1 MPSGSRGTGPAA
13 SAGSPA
19 DRDHHPGPDTAWLD
33 PGAADTDRGA
43 PEADPGAPADPF
55 AAIPEGTSADA
66 AWLELS
72 VVADA
77 EAVEVVSEILSRVAP
92 GGTSVEP
99 AFELV
104 DEGLGARVDVTRPAT
119 VRAAIPAGDRTAAR
133 AAIRRV
139 REDLGHLQAFGLRPI
154 GDLDVRVVLESDW
167 AEAWKRHIGVM
178 RIGRRVVIRP
188 SWRRHRGAADDVV
201 VALDPGMAFGTGL
214 HPTTRLC
221 VAGIERW
228 ADLGYLAHGTARD
241 GSARVLDVGCGSG
254 ILSIVAARLGAG
266 EVVGVDTD
274 PIAVEATT
282 ANARRNRVARRLHA
296 HAGSL
301 PEAGGPYDLVVANLI
316 ASVLV
321 ALADRLAEAV
331 TPGGRVLTSGIFL
344 DRESD
349 VAAALA
355 GAGLRA
361 AGRTAEGEWVAL
373 EAVRP
378 GRG

>member
-1 MPSGSRGTGPAA
+1 MGTRPASVRRPSGDDDTPA
-13 SAGSPA
+13 
-19 DRDHHPGPDTAWLD
+19 RHPGDDAD
-33 PGAADTDRGA
+33 AEPGDDAGA
-43 PEADPGAPADPF
+43 EPGDPF
-55 AAIPEGTSADA
+55 AGIPDGTSADA

-77 EAVEVVSEILSRVAP
+77 EAVEVVCEILSCVAP

-119 VRAAIPAGDRTAAR
+119 VRAHIPAADRTAAR
-133 AAIRRV
+133 ESIRRV

-167 AEAWKRHIGVM
+167 AQAWKRHIGVM

-188 SWRRHRGAADDVV
+188 SWRRHHGAADDVV

-228 ADLGYLAHGTARD
+228 ADDGLLARGSARD
-241 GSARVLDVGCGSG
+241 GTARVLDVGCGSG
-254 ILSIVAARLGAG
+254 ILSIVAVRLGAG

-274 PIAVEATT
+274 PIAVEATI
-282 ANARRNRVARRLHA
+282 ANARRNRVARRVHA

-301 PEAGGPYDLVVANLI
+301 PAAGGPFDLVVANLI

-321 ALADRLAEAV
+321 ALADLLAEAV
-331 TPGGRVLTSGIFL
+331 APGGHILTSGIFI

-349 VAAALA
+349 VAEALA
-355 GAGLRA
+355 A
-361 AGRTAEGEWVAL
+361 AGFVPAGRSAEGEWVAL
-373 EAVRP
+373 EVVRP
-378 GRG
+378 ASA

>member
-1 MPSGSRGTGPAA
+1 MRTRSAA
-13 SAGSPA
+13 EPRAPGGDDTSA
-19 DRDHHPGPDTAWLD
+19 RDPGDLAGPD
-33 PGAADTDRGA
+33 PGDHVGADS
-43 PEADPGAPADPF
+43 EDPF
-55 AAIPEGTSADA
+55 AAIPDGTSADA

-72 VVADA
+72 VIADP
-77 EAVEVVSEILSRVAP
+77 EAVEVVCEILSRVAP

-104 DEGLGARVDVTRPAT
+104 DEGLDARVDITRPAT
-119 VRAAIPAGDRTAAR
+119 VRAHIPAGDRTAAR

-178 RIGRRVVIRP
+178 RIGQRVIIRP
-188 SWRRHRGAADDVV
+188 SWRRHHGTADDVV

-228 ADLGYLAHGTARD
+228 ADAGLLARGTARD
-241 GSARVLDVGCGSG
+241 GAARVLDVGCGSG
-254 ILSIVAARLGAG
+254 ILSIVAVRLGAG

-274 PIAVEATT
+274 PIAVEATV
-282 ANARRNRVARRLHA
+282 ANARRNRVARRVHA
-296 HAGSL
+296 RAGSL
-301 PEAGGPYDLVVANLI
+301 PAAGGPYDLVVANLI

-321 ALADRLAEAV
+321 ALADRLADAV
-331 TPGGRVLTSGIFL
+331 APGGRVLTSGIFVE
-344 DRESD
+344 REAE

-355 GAGLRA
+355 DAGLA
-361 AGRTAEGEWVAL
+361 PAGRTAEGEWVAL
-373 EAVRP
+373 EVVRP
-378 GRG
+378 LPV

>member
-1 MPSGSRGTGPAA
+1 VPA
-13 SAGSPA
+13 
-19 DRDHHPGPDTAWLD
+19 R
-33 PGAADTDRGA
+33 DTDDLAGA
-43 PEADPGAPADPF
+43 GPGDDVGADSEDPF
-55 AAIPEGTSADA
+55 AAIPDGTSADA

-72 VVADA
+72 VIADP
-77 EAVEVVSEILSRVAP
+77 EAVEVVCEILSRVAP

-104 DEGLGARVDVTRPAT
+104 DEGLDARVDITRPAT
-119 VRAAIPAGDRTAAR
+119 VRAHIPAGDRTAAR

-178 RIGRRVVIRP
+178 RIGQRVIIRP
-188 SWRRHRGAADDVV
+188 SWRRHHGTADDVV

-228 ADLGYLAHGTARD
+228 ADAGLLARGTARD
-241 GSARVLDVGCGSG
+241 GAARVLDVGCGSG

-274 PIAVEATT
+274 PIAVEATV
-282 ANARRNRVARRLHA
+282 ANARRNRVARRVHA
-296 HAGSL
+296 RAGSL
-301 PEAGGPYDLVVANLI
+301 PAAGGPYDLVVANLI

-321 ALADRLAEAV
+321 ALADRLADAV
-331 TPGGRVLTSGIFL
+331 APGGRVLTSGIFVE
-344 DRESD
+344 REAE

-355 GAGLRA
+355 DAGLA
-361 AGRTAEGEWVAL
+361 PAGRTAEGEWVAL
-373 EAVRP
+373 EVVRP
-378 GRG
+378 LPV